1 MAPQKS
7 DISKL
12 CKSPAL
18 ENFLILSINGPKK
31 KSKKFLETLASKSI
45 SVIASTDSL
54 ENVFFVA

>member
-18 ENFLILSINGPKK
+18 ENFLILSINGPLVS
-31 KSKKFLETLASKSI
+31 SKKFLETLASKSI
-45 SVIASTDSL
+45 SVIASIDSL